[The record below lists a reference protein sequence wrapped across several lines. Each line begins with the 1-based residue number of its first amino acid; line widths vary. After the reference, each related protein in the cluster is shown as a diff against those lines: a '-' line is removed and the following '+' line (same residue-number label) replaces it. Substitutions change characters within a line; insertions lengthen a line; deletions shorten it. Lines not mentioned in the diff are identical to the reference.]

1 MAGTKAGGIK
11 AAKMNKLLYGN
22 DFYSRIG
29 HRGGVTRSYR
39 WFRLK
44 EGRQGWFDRLA
55 TCEDCRSKRRKHIA
69 KNRNIE
75 RSWRNFGGIS
85 QEAGI

>member
-39 WFRLK
+39 RFRLK

-55 TCEDCRSKRRKHIA
+55 TCENSRSERRKRIA
-69 KNRNIE
+69 KNRYLE
-75 RSWRNFGGIS
+75 RSWCDFRGIS